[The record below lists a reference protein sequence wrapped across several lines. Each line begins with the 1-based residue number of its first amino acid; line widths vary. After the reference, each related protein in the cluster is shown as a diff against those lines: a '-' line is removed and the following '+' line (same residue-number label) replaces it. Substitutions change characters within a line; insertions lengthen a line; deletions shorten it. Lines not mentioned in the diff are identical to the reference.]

1 MKKIIATT
9 NAPAALGPYSQAV
22 LAGNTLYCSG
32 QLGLIPETGEFA
44 GNTAAEQAVQAFKN
58 IEAVLKEAGTGFENI
73 VKTTCFLDN
82 IEDFNSVNEVYK
94 QFLGEDNFPA
104 RSALEIGKLPKNA
117 LVEIEVIAVVD

>member
-44 GNTAAEQAVQAFKN
+44 GETAAEQAVQAFKN
-58 IEAVLKEAGTGFENI
+58 IEAVLKEAGTGFANI
-73 VKTTCFLDN
+73 VKTTCFLDK
-82 IEDFNSVNEVYK
+82 IEDFNAVNEVYK

-104 RSALEIGKLPKNA
+104 RSALEIGTLPKNA
-117 LVEIEVIAVVD
+117 KVEIEVIAIVD